1 MRKEKGKIMDYT
13 YILECND
20 GTYYTGWTNNIKKRY
35 TDHNQKKGAK
45 YTKGRGPL
53 KLVYL
58 KGFETKKE
66 ALQQEIAIKKLS
78 RLQKQELIQN
88 CPLEEIMMQ
97 HQIKL

>member
-1 MRKEKGKIMDYT
+1 MDYT

-20 GTYYTGWTNNIKKRY
+20 GTYYTGWTNNIEKRY
-35 TDHNQKKGAK
+35 ADHNQKKGAK

-58 KGFETKKE
+58 KGFETKTE

-78 RLQKQELIQN
+78 RPQKQDLIQK
-88 CPLEEIMMQ
+88 CPLEEIMIQ
-97 HQIKL
+97 YQIKL